1 MTTTHSLPKMP
12 VHNLR
17 GPTPSFKSIAFISLK
32 SVAEKKLTTKPLMQM
47 TAHGFARTRTAMSG
61 SLRDRQV
68 NKMGAVKWVLWSQG
82 DCLLCNCTVNVAV
95 TTQSFSALQTT
106 QPSCCRHFDLKL
118 SSVKHLPMN
127 GNSVTSRTALQDTG
141 LNHTAFCCAAFIIS
155 CCS

>member
-1 MTTTHSLPKMP
+1 MMTTHSLPEMP
-12 VHNLR
+12 VHNLG
-17 GPTPSFKSIAFISLK
+17 GPTPPFNSIASISLK
-32 SVAEKKLTTKPLMQM
+32 SVAEKKLTTKSLMQM

-82 DCLLCNCTVNVAV
+82 DCLLCNCVVNVTV

-106 QPSCCRHFDLKL
+106 QPSRCRHFDLKL

-127 GNSVTSRTALQDTG
+127 SKSVNLRTALHRTWD
-141 LNHTAFCCAAFIIS
+141 
-155 CCS
+155 